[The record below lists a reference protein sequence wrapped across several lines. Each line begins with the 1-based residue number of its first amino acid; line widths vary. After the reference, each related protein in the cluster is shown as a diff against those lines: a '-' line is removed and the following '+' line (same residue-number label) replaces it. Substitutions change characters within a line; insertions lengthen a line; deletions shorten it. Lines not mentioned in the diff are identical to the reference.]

1 MKQQSERTLILAG
14 SLFLVGLI
22 IADVLTQH
30 LNQLELFKEETKS
43 ALLVSSSNHAD
54 EHPVAQKTNT
64 KSSRKINWIGA
75 TETKSRP
82 MQRIPRFRVYGIPR
96 SKRHS

>member
-30 LNQLELFKEETKS
+30 LNQLELLNEETKS
-43 ALLVSSSNHAD
+43 ALLFSSFNHAD
-54 EHPVAQKTNT
+54 AHPAAQKNKYEKQSENKLDTRYRDKFTTSTVNT
-64 KSSRKINWIGA
+64 SNSGLM
-75 TETKSRP
+75 S
-82 MQRIPRFRVYGIPR
+82 YGK
-96 SKRHS
+96 KRHS

>member
-30 LNQLELFKEETKS
+30 LNQLELFNEETKS
-43 ALLVSSSNHAD
+43 ALLFSSFNHAD
-54 EHPVAQKTNT
+54 AHPAAQKN
-64 KSSRKINWIGA
+64 KYEKQSEINWIRA

-82 MQRIPRFRVYGIPR
+82 IQRTPLLRVYGIPR